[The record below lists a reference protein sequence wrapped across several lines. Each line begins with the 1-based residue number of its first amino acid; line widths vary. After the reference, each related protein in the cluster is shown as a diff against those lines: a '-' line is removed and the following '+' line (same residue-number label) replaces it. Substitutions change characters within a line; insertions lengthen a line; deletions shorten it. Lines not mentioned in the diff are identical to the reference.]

1 VVRVGEQPQ
10 AVVEERP
17 AADVLLVVLAQAVLD
32 VGEPGAD
39 AVLVPLERG
48 QVDGV
53 GEVRGEQLVALSFQ
67 ARPVRGEVGELLI
80 ASRSALVERGVN
92 LGGEVR

>member
-1 VVRVGEQPQ
+1 VGVGEEPQ

-17 AADVLLVVLAQAVLD
+17 TADVLLVVLAQAVLD
-32 VGEPGAD
+32 VGEPSSD
-39 AVLVPLERG
+39 AVLVPFERG

-53 GEVRGEQLVALSFQ
+53 GEVRGEQLVALGFQ

-80 ASRSALVERGVN
+80 ESA
-92 LGGEVR
+92 